1 MRSVDTKEYISMLRS
16 LVEEGKQVSLIISG
30 CSMSP
35 FLIHARDAICFAKP
49 DRELQ
54 KGDMVFFQRSDG
66 NFVMH
71 RIYKIKNGAYY
82 IIGDAQTTME
92 GPIRREQIFALIK
105 QVRRKGKWI
114 APGDFWWEF
123 FAHIWLN
130 IIPLRRIIIKV
141 YHFF

>member
-1 MRSVDTKEYISMLRS
+1 MLRS

>member
-1 MRSVDTKEYISMLRS
+1 MLRS

-30 CSMSP
+30 SSMSP

-54 KGDMVFFQRSDG
+54 KGDMVFFQRNDG

-71 RIYKIKNGAYY
+71 RIYKIKDGAYY
-82 IIGDAQTTME
+82 IIGDAQTTIE

-105 QVRRKGKWI
+105 KVRRKGRWI

-141 YHFF
+141 YHCF

>member
-30 CSMSP
+30 SSMSP

-54 KGDMVFFQRSDG
+54 KGDMVFFQRNDG

-71 RIYKIKNGAYY
+71 RIYKIKDGAYY
-82 IIGDAQTTME
+82 IIGDAQTTIE

-105 QVRRKGKWI
+105 KVRRKGRWI

-141 YHFF
+141 YHCF